1 MTLNSASRDA
11 PPQEGIATNLVFQ
24 MEVLTNSEGERE
36 ICHIECDPTN
46 DGTTDEFE
54 AIDLG
59 AECWEFIFIVPAG
72 FDGSEP
78 VFGKFQRYRL
88 DPDVVAD
95 ACAKAAGGLA
105 R

>member
-1 MTLNSASRDA
+1 MTRISPSRD
-11 PPQEGIATNLVFQ
+11 PTQQEGITTNLVFQ

-36 ICHIECDPTN
+36 ICHLECDPTN
-46 DGTTDEFE
+46 DGATDEFE

-59 AECWEFIFIVPAG
+59 AESWEFIFTVPAG

-78 VFGKFQRYRL
+78 VFRKFQRYRL
-88 DPDVVAD
+88 DPDVVVD
-95 ACAKAAGGLA
+95 ACAKAAGGHA